1 MIRDEVCAV
10 QTSSLI
16 VFIVHFIYFQLEDVI
31 FILILALLITL

>member
-16 VFIVHFIYFQLEDVI
+16 VFYSTFYLFQLEDVI